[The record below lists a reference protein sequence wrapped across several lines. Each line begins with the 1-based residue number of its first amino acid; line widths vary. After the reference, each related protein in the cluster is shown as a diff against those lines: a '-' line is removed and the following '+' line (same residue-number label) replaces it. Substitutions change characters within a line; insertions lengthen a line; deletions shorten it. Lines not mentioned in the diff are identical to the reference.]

1 MGKYFAD
8 VHASH
13 ESQFQNLPHG
23 LADTDEIRACRAK
36 PQTYENIL
44 ELADAL
50 CWQLRFREAIDAL
63 TQAVKLEP
71 ERMEA
76 YRKRGPKYLDTLQF
90 ERALADYTR
99 CEQADGVSVMSR
111 YRIGMAQYM
120 LQNYDA
126 ATAAFAG
133 SLAIV
138 PQDDDMY
145 IADVYWLVLSQLRAG
160 KADEAQ
166 KTLQQHYRPDMY
178 VGHHTAYEKA
188 MRVAAGAIAKKYLAE
203 KFGIEIRGCLTQMGD
218 IPLEIKDW
226 SLVEQN
232 PFFCPDP
239 DKIDALDELMRALK
253 KEGDSIGA
261 KVTVVA
267 SGVPAGLGEPVFDR
281 LDADIAH
288 ALMSINAVK
297 GVEIGDGFDV
307 VALRG
312 SQNRDEITKDGFQ
325 SNHAGGILGGISS
338 GQQIIAHMALKPTS
352 SITVPGRTINRFGEE
367 VEMITKGR
375 HDPCVGIRAVPI
387 AEAMLAIVLMDH
399 LLRQRAQNADVK
411 TDIPRW

>member
-23 LADTDEIRACRAK
+23 LADTDEILACRAK
-36 PQTYENIL
+36 PQTYETLL

-90 ERALADYTR
+90 KQALADYTR
-99 CEQADGVSVMSR
+99 CEQADGVSVESR
-111 YRIGMAQYM
+111 YRVGMAQYM

-160 KADEAQ
+160 KADAAQ
-166 KTLQQHYRPDMY
+166 KTLQKHYRPDMY

-188 MRVAAGAIAKKYLAE
+188 MRAAAGYASMEDILAELDAEPDDLQYAMTAYGLCVLLQAHDRTKQAEVLREKLLVRDGFWFCFSYLAAYTD
-203 KFGIEIRGCLTQMGD
+203 RG
-218 IPLEIKDW
+218 E
-226 SLVEQN
+226 
-232 PFFCPDP
+232 
-239 DKIDALDELMRALK
+239 
-253 KEGDSIGA
+253 
-261 KVTVVA
+261 
-267 SGVPAGLGEPVFDR
+267 AGK
-281 LDADIAH
+281 
-288 ALMSINAVK
+288 S
-297 GVEIGDGFDV
+297 
-307 VALRG
+307 
-312 SQNRDEITKDGFQ
+312 
-325 SNHAGGILGGISS
+325 
-338 GQQIIAHMALKPTS
+338 
-352 SITVPGRTINRFGEE
+352 TI
-367 VEMITKGR
+367 
-375 HDPCVGIRAVPI
+375 
-387 AEAMLAIVLMDH
+387 
-399 LLRQRAQNADVK
+399 
-411 TDIPRW
+411 

>member
-8 VHASH
+8 VHASYK
-13 ESQFQNLPHG
+13 SQFENLPHG
-23 LADTDEIRACRAK
+23 LFDTDEILACRAK
-36 PQTYENIL
+36 PQTYETLL

-133 SLAIV
+133 SLAIA

-145 IADVYWLVLSQLRAG
+145 IADVYWLVLSQLCAE

-188 MRVAAGAIAKKYLAE
+188 MRAAAGYASMDILAELDAEPDDLQYAMTAYGLCVLLQAHDEKEKADALREKLLKRDGFWFCFSYLAAYHDQT
-203 KFGIEIRGCLTQMGD
+203 K
-218 IPLEIKDW
+218 
-226 SLVEQN
+226 
-232 PFFCPDP
+232 
-239 DKIDALDELMRALK
+239 
-253 KEGDSIGA
+253 
-261 KVTVVA
+261 
-267 SGVPAGLGEPVFDR
+267 
-281 LDADIAH
+281 
-288 ALMSINAVK
+288 
-297 GVEIGDGFDV
+297 
-307 VALRG
+307 
-312 SQNRDEITKDGFQ
+312 NRD
-325 SNHAGGILGGISS
+325 
-338 GQQIIAHMALKPTS
+338 
-352 SITVPGRTINRFGEE
+352 
-367 VEMITKGR
+367 
-375 HDPCVGIRAVPI
+375 
-387 AEAMLAIVLMDH
+387 
-399 LLRQRAQNADVK
+399 
-411 TDIPRW
+411 